1 MISRDVRRGS
11 WLAFEAG
18 STCSLQPIGEPQ
30 LGDIRHRLTLIS
42 KTHKFQA
49 LGKRRSIEIT
59 RTSFENLGILLPMK
73 KNQKKR
79 RYSGIVIA
87 IGVSSVVGPASYL
100 LLSLA
105 GNQGAGAIVLWITAL
120 PSIIFVSVSLVV
132 LGAAA
137 PYRPLVSRESLL
149 WSWLHFLG
157 RGSAGVL
164 LLVSGSLIGALLGIL
179 AADPGDDFSGL
190 IFFGAAVVYVWL
202 TMIAIMWTIRASVD
216 VKRLGAQRE
225 RLIEEWLVEQKTR
238 KPKPKAVLL
247 ASGSELASV
256 VIVGLVMVFLLTTA
270 LFGIATLSGFW
281 SSS

>member
-1 MISRDVRRGS
+1 M
-11 WLAFEAG
+11 
-18 STCSLQPIGEPQ
+18 
-30 LGDIRHRLTLIS
+30 
-42 KTHKFQA
+42 
-49 LGKRRSIEIT
+49 
-59 RTSFENLGILLPMK
+59 
-73 KNQKKR
+73 
-79 RYSGIVIA
+79 
-87 IGVSSVVGPASYL
+87 
-100 LLSLA
+100 
-105 GNQGAGAIVLWITAL
+105 
-120 PSIIFVSVSLVV
+120 
-132 LGAAA
+132 
-137 PYRPLVSRESLL
+137 
-149 WSWLHFLG
+149 
-157 RGSAGVL
+157 L